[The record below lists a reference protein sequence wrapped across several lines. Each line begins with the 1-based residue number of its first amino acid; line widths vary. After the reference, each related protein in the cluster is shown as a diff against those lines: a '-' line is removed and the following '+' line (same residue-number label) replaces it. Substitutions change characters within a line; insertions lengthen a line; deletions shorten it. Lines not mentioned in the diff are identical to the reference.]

1 MEGLGVKDEPFRKTR
16 ELPDAVFGA
25 SMGVFSGPAESIELE
40 FDARLARYARSRL
53 WHESQKFDELAD
65 GRLAV
70 RLHVSN
76 DWALRSWL
84 LGFGASV
91 RVIRPKALTHAPRRV

>member
-1 MEGLGVKDEPFRKTR
+1 
-16 ELPDAVFGA
+16 
-25 SMGVFSGPAESIELE
+25 VFSGPAESIELE
-40 FDARLARYARSRL
+40 FDARTAPYVRSRL
-53 WHESQKFDELAD
+53 WHDSQKVDELAD

-91 RVIRPKALTHAPRRV
+91 RVIRPKALADALVDEFARAAEVYNNVAGPPRHQ

>member
-1 MEGLGVKDEPFRKTR
+1 VRAQPF
-16 ELPDAVFGA
+16 V
-25 SMGVFSGPAESIELE
+25 
-40 FDARLARYARSRL
+40 ARLSEGRRVG
-53 WHESQKFDELAD
+53 D

-91 RVIRPKALTHAPRRV
+91 RVIRPKALADALVDEFARAAEVYNNVPGTPREQN